1 MKRLR
6 WRERK
11 RFVRMRIKNWTFDR
25 VAIRIEKSRY
35 WESKNNLNV
44 WMRTIQDKRK
54 KNNKEIKMR
63 ELKKEK
69 GGTRINIKRKIRIGL
84 MQFRNLKLLF
94 TQVISHPF
102 LKKKKKKVISHAH
115 PHVTFSSTVILV
127 FYYYFFLWA
136 HWLIF

>member
-63 ELKKEK
+63 ELKKKK

-115 PHVTFSSTVILV
+115 PHVTFSSTVIMV

>member
-102 LKKKKKKVISHAH
+102 LKKKKKKSNF
-115 PHVTFSSTVILV
+115 PRSSSCHFL
-127 FYYYFFLWA
+127 FYRNNGFLLLFFLWV